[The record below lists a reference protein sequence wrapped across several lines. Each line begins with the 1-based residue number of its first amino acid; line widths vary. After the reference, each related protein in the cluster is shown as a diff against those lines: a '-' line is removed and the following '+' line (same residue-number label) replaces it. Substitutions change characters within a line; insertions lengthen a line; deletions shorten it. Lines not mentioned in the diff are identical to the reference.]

1 MGVRYRAGAACLG
14 MRGACDVL
22 CGVDLIVLPFVNIAR
37 TASIAASCE
46 SQVLVG
52 ILLSAEVK
60 KCIACVSTCR
70 V

>member
-37 TASIAASCE
+37 TSSIAASCE
-46 SQVLVG
+46 SQILVG
-52 ILLSAEVK
+52 ILLSSEVK
-60 KCIACVSTCR
+60 NCFACVSNCR